1 MEYMRLQHNTVYLS
15 GRKSIYADPFLI
27 QKSAP
32 KADVI
37 LITHEHYDHYSPADL
52 KKLIGKE
59 TLLIAP
65 QKVMEAA
72 KRERLQIKMKTVQAG
87 DCFET
92 DGIGVEVVPAY
103 NENKPYH
110 PRSAGGVGYVLTV
123 EGTRFYIAGDT
134 DATAEL
140 RAVSCDVAFV
150 PVGGVYTMDA
160 RQAAA
165 AVNELRPRVAVPTH
179 YGALDSVAGAEAAQQ
194 FEALLEE
201 GIECRIF

>member
-1 MEYMRLQHNTVYLS
+1 MEYMRLKHNTIYIS
-15 GRKSIYADPFLI
+15 GQKNIYADPFLI
-27 QKSAP
+27 QKPAQSA
-32 KADVI
+32 DIIFV
-37 LITHEHYDHYSPADL
+37 THEHYDHYSPADL
-52 KKLIGKE
+52 KKLIGKG
-59 TLLIAP
+59 TLLVAP
-65 QKVMEAA
+65 GKVIEAA
-72 KRERLQIKMKTVQAG
+72 KRERMQMQMKTVKAG
-87 DCFET
+87 DSFEI

-134 DATAEL
+134 DATDEL
-140 RAVSCDVAFV
+140 RAVSCDAAFV

-165 AVNELRPRVAVPTH
+165 AVNEMHPHVAIPTH
-179 YGALDSVAGAEAAQQ
+179 YGALDSVAGAEAAQL

>member
-1 MEYMRLQHNTVYLS
+1 MEYMRLKHNTIYIS
-15 GRKSIYADPFLI
+15 GRKNIYADPFLI
-27 QKSAP
+27 QKPAP

-52 KKLIGKE
+52 KKLIGTE

-72 KRERLQIKMKTVQAG
+72 KRERLQIKMKTVKAG
-87 DCFET
+87 DSFET

-140 RAVSCDVAFV
+140 RARFLRCSVRARGRGIYDGRAPS
-150 PVGGVYTMDA
+150 GGSNQ
-160 RQAAA
+160 QAAPA
-165 AVNELRPRVAVPTH
+165 RCRSHALRRA
-179 YGALDSVAGAEAAQQ
+179 
-194 FEALLEE
+194 
-201 GIECRIF
+201 

>member
-1 MEYMRLQHNTVYLS
+1 MEYMRLKHNTIYIS
-15 GRKSIYADPFLI
+15 GQKNIYADPFLI
-27 QKSAP
+27 QKPAQSA
-32 KADVI
+32 DIIFV
-37 LITHEHYDHYSPADL
+37 THEHYDHYSPADL
-52 KKLIGKE
+52 KKLIGKG
-59 TLLIAP
+59 TLLVAP
-65 QKVMEAA
+65 GKVIEAA
-72 KRERLQIKMKTVQAG
+72 KRERMQMQMKTVKAG
-87 DCFET
+87 DCFEI

-134 DATAEL
+134 DATDEL
-140 RAVSCDVAFV
+140 RAVSCDAAFV

-165 AVNELRPRVAVPTH
+165 AVNEMHPHVAIPTH
-179 YGALDSVAGAEAAQQ
+179 YGALDSVAGAEAAQL